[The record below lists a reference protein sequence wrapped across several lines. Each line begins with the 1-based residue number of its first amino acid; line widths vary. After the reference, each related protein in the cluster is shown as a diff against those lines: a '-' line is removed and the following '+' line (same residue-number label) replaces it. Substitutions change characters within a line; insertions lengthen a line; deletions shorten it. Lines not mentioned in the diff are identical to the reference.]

1 MSTNES
7 PVTLSIIAA
16 SANKLESNIEEG
28 NNVKTTIANSDDS
41 SERAFIP
48 QRPMITRPLM
58 QNVGTNA
65 ERQPLAETTVQALSH
80 PRTVAVRKNNPSD
93 HVRTSGR
100 AQRIR
105 GKFSDSRRQEVRSI
119 RKKGACIRCRM
130 LRKTVYF
137 QRVFDKNAPNSLV
150 PV

>member
-1 MSTNES
+1 MNA
-7 PVTLSIIAA
+7 TLATS
-16 SANKLESNIEEG
+16 G
-28 NNVKTTIANSDDS
+28 DS
-41 SERAFIP
+41 SGYSLNP
-48 QRPMITRPLM
+48 QRPVTTRPLL

-65 ERQPLAETTVQALSH
+65 ERQPLAETTVQASSH
-80 PRTVAVRKNNPSD
+80 PRAVAADVVNKNSRPG

-130 LRKTVYF
+130 LRKTVF
-137 QRVFDKNAPNSLV
+137 HPLENR
-150 PV
+150 